1 MLILKN
7 NHLKLKD
14 KILKIEKNI
23 WNAYNKENN
32 IGLYNGLSGF
42 ILFYDSLYKAYP
54 VEEFEN
60 KLLAVIEKA
69 NELIEEKQNSISLCS
84 GIAGYGLTLL
94 RLKAD
99 SIDISEDYFE
109 SIDTF
114 LLEDFEFLSESNNF
128 DFMHEAMGI
137 AMYFIERYKLNK
149 NSVVAEVLDVFAEK
163 LIYQINIDFKNVLGK
178 FEESRGNYYSLG
190 MAHGVASYLNFL
202 IYLKTHFTA
211 LNSDISKTLRVCVDF
226 LVSYKKY
233 DPKTKQYYANCFLL
247 EENQFLPSRLSW
259 CQGDLGVSN
268 ALYNTGVFLDDP
280 ILIEEAIA
288 LMNHSVSITFTDSG
302 VDDFGFC
309 HGSTGI
315 LVQFYL
321 ASKKYNIDYNQ
332 EIDHWVE
339 IVKKQTNNFEEYLW
353 YENSSNLYK
362 PKYDILVGA
371 VGLALTLL
379 TIENKIDT
387 KWLEIFNL
395 H

>member
-1 MLILKN
+1 M
-7 NHLKLKD
+7 KD

-163 LIYQINIDFKNVLGK
+163 LIYQINIDFKNV
-178 FEESRGNYYSLG
+178 
-190 MAHGVASYLNFL
+190 
-202 IYLKTHFTA
+202 
-211 LNSDISKTLRVCVDF
+211 
-226 LVSYKKY
+226 
-233 DPKTKQYYANCFLL
+233 
-247 EENQFLPSRLSW
+247 
-259 CQGDLGVSN
+259 
-268 ALYNTGVFLDDP
+268 
-280 ILIEEAIA
+280 
-288 LMNHSVSITFTDSG
+288 
-302 VDDFGFC
+302 
-309 HGSTGI
+309 
-315 LVQFYL
+315 
-321 ASKKYNIDYNQ
+321 
-332 EIDHWVE
+332 
-339 IVKKQTNNFEEYLW
+339 
-353 YENSSNLYK
+353 
-362 PKYDILVGA
+362 
-371 VGLALTLL
+371 
-379 TIENKIDT
+379 
-387 KWLEIFNL
+387 
-395 H
+395 